1 MESRMFAPY
10 REDCSRD
17 KSNYVWCKWFS
28 ITIAYQFVTSDYV
41 MIPWILCLWICV
53 CKAGDKNVNIFSNPL
68 DNVLGHTL
76 AFKVR
81 VQPKYKNSFVQKISD
96 DPTVIR
102 VILDF
107 LSNEEV
113 LKSLTPYTVVLKSFP
128 LKFYSNPY
136 IVACYS

>member
-1 MESRMFAPY
+1 M
-10 REDCSRD
+10 
-17 KSNYVWCKWFS
+17 
-28 ITIAYQFVTSDYV
+28 
-41 MIPWILCLWICV
+41 

-96 DPTVIR
+96 DPTVMR

-113 LKSLTPYTVVLKSFP
+113 LKLLTPYTIVLKSFP
-128 LKFYSNPY
+128 LKFTAILILLHVTPNY
-136 IVACYS
+136 IYISSFMLFSQF